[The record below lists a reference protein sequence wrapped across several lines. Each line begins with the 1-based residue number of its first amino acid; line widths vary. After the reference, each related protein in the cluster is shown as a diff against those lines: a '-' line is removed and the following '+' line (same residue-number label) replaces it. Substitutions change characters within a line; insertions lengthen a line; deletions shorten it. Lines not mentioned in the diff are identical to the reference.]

1 MIKNV
6 FSLTTVFFALA
17 VFGGIVSRQLYV
29 ENRSLKSEIS
39 NLKSDPQV
47 AARDEV
53 NTLVKKLAALV
64 VLPEGEDPVVATV
77 TDKEKLKDQAV
88 FANAENGDK
97 LIIYSNAK
105 KAYLF
110 DPNNNKIKDII
121 PVNIGEVAGAAT
133 EATPKITP
141 TEKTTPTP
149 EATTAPTE

>member
-17 VFGGIVSRQLYV
+17 ILGGMVSRQLYV
-29 ENRSLKSEIS
+29 ENRSLKSEIAS
-39 NLKSDPQV
+39 LKSDPQV
-47 AARDEV
+47 VARDEV
-53 NTLVKKLAALV
+53 NALVKKLAALV

-77 TDKEKLKDQAV
+77 TDKEKLKDQPV

-105 KAYLF
+105 RAYLF

-121 PVNIGEVAGAAT
+121 PVNIGEVAGAAVT
-133 EATPKITP
+133 AAPKATP
-141 TEKTTPTP
+141 TEKAAPTP
-149 EATTAPTE
+149 EATATPTE